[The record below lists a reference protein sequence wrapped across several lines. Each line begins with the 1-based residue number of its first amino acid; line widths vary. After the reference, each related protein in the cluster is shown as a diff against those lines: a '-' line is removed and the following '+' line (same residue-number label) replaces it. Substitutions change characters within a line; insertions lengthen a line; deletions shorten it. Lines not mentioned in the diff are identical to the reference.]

1 MFRGVESVFAGLQT
15 LTLQMSATDKV
26 HLSATLVCKDAATAQ
41 AARKIVSASRDK
53 FSTQLKHEPEQELR
67 TLGKILDSIQLSEKD
82 AQVNAQVTVDA
93 ASLAEVLSLMIPK
106 EAKKLDKK

>member
-1 MFRGVESVFAGLQT
+1 VFRGVESVFAGLQT

-53 FSTQLKHEPEQELR
+53 
-67 TLGKILDSIQLSEKD
+67 
-82 AQVNAQVTVDA
+82 
-93 ASLAEVLSLMIPK
+93 
-106 EAKKLDKK
+106 